1 MDVSVLEIKEKIGG
15 VISVNPTLA
24 SDASALKNS
33 KQHKSVILEFS
44 SRKDISEVSLQ
55 ITMQNQANL
64 RAIAKMEEVAVLRP
78 LLKK

>member
-1 MDVSVLEIKEKIGG
+1 M
-15 VISVNPTLA
+15 NPTLA
-24 SDASALKNS
+24 SDASALKTS
-33 KQHKSVILEFS
+33 EQHKSVILEFS

-55 ITMQNQANL
+55 ATMQNQANL